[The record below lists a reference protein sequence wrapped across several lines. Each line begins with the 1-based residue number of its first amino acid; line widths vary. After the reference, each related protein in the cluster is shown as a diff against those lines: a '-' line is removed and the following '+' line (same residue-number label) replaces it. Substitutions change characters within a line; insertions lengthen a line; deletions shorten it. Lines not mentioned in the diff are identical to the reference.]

1 MVCPNCKHEVNPQA
15 RVCPTCGTP
24 LVAGPVP
31 TVVVPPPVQDQ
42 ALPAKRG
49 VTAARVFVIIFC
61 LAAVVLNGLLAWSW
75 FLSAVEVVS
84 KGGSVRIY
92 SMYQLCHDAAPY
104 LTWIVCGLCFVSAVF
119 CVIPL
124 FKHYANRRSR
134 LLVPK
139 LATLLCAVCYAV
151 PYTVMSIAKT
161 VTALVN
167 GGDISHCNPFTT
179 ICLALLI
186 LLYVTSELSILNRRL
201 VHEHQLEDLRAQ
213 LTAHGIRPIV

>member
-1 MVCPNCKHEVNPQA
+1 MVCPNCKHEVNSLA
-15 RVCPTCGTP
+15 RVCPTCGTQ

-31 TVVVPPPVQDQ
+31 TVVIPPPAQE

-61 LAAVVLNGLLAWSW
+61 LAAVGLNGLLAWSW

-84 KGGSVRIY
+84 KGGSVRTY
-92 SMYQLCHDAAPY
+92 SMYQLCSSAAPY

-124 FKHYANRRSR
+124 FKHYADRRTR
-134 LLVPK
+134 LLAPK
-139 LATLLCAVCYAV
+139 LATILCAVCYAV
-151 PYTVMSIAKT
+151 PYTVVSVAKV
-161 VTALVN
+161 VTAVIN
-167 GGDISHCNPFTT
+167 GGDVSHSNPFTT
-179 ICLALLI
+179 ICLALFI
-186 LLYVTSELSILNRRL
+186 LLCVTAELSAYNRRL
-201 VHEHQLEDLRAQ
+201 VNEHRIEDLRAQ